1 MRRTVRNGLI
11 VAGMA
16 GGVWF
21 LGQATAQA
29 SDQSNVNGNDQ
40 AAAVEVEGGEGSSG
54 NLNATLQGNVADTST
69 TVVSAPSQHTGNATN
84 TVSVTAPAG
93 ANVEVKNVEIVQKA
107 ESGSI
112 EGGNQKIADLP
123 QAAPVSQSN
132 VNHNEQKAVTEV
144 EEDKKHPFP
153 FPPSKQPN
161 GPVGSFNSNNNGGD
175 GGDAANVNL
184 TGQLNL
190 HDGSTTVINKPVQ
203 TTGDAT
209 NTVNLDFSNATFYC
223 GLERIYLTTEDP
235 QKCEYTIK
243 VEGVT
248 IHQTAK
254 SGDIIGGNQVIGYP
268 HHENK
273 GHHEA
278 HKPAH
283 QPKPAEHQAA
293 PVVHKPKAQ
302 AVTYKAVSSA
312 QPKGQL
318 AYTGADVSVPL
329 TVGLLTLMSGLGLAL
344 AGRRRTEAQAG

>member
-123 QAAPVSQSN
+123 QAAPVQ
-132 VNHNEQKAVTEV
+132 
-144 EEDKKHPFP
+144 
-153 FPPSKQPN
+153 
-161 GPVGSFNSNNNGGD
+161 
-175 GGDAANVNL
+175 
-184 TGQLNL
+184 
-190 HDGSTTVINKPVQ
+190 
-203 TTGDAT
+203 
-209 NTVNLDFSNATFYC
+209 
-223 GLERIYLTTEDP
+223 
-235 QKCEYTIK
+235 
-243 VEGVT
+243 
-248 IHQTAK
+248 
-254 SGDIIGGNQVIGYP
+254 
-268 HHENK
+268 
-273 GHHEA
+273 
-278 HKPAH
+278 
-283 QPKPAEHQAA
+283 
-293 PVVHKPKAQ
+293 KPKKRRPPPAQ
-302 AVTYKAVSSA
+302 QRPGGMFGGGGFGGGFGGGMGGFGGMRSF
-312 QPKGQL
+312 
-318 AYTGADVSVPL
+318 
-329 TVGLLTLMSGLGLAL
+329 
-344 AGRRRTEAQAG
+344 